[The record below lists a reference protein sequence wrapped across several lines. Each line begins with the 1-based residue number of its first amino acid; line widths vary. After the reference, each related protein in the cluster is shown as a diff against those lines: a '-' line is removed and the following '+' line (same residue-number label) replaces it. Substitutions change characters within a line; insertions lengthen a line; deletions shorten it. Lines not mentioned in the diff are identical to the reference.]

1 MKVSEKIKTYKT
13 VNRAINILHDYG
25 DACDHL
31 GWLGRIDE
39 VNEMIRELK
48 YITSIL
54 KG

>member
-1 MKVSEKIKTYKT
+1 MRKSDKIKIYKT
-13 VNRAINILHDYG
+13 LNRAVIILHDYS
-25 DACDHL
+25 DACDHI

-39 VNEMIRELK
+39 VNGMIQELK